1 MDIWDV
7 LLCIWMVFLL
17 LVTARVIYVF
27 VRHRRSFN
35 RELFNSSGSSGGSNE
50 GGSWF
55 DGGSDSGNS
64 GGGCGGGSG

>member
-1 MDIWDV
+1 MDIWDI

-17 LVTARVIYVF
+17 LVTARVIHVF

-35 RELFNSSGSSGGSNE
+35 RELFTSSGSSGGSNE